1 MHGRS
6 SARSLFLVLGLLG
19 AACCGAAQAEG
30 FGPPE
35 WTQYRAGPSRN
46 AVYDS
51 GAPAQKDTRFKTGDQ
66 VRATPVIVG
75 DRLYIGN
82 HETGGMF
89 AFDAKTGRTLWHDN
103 NPYFRHAPNWIHSD
117 MVYAKG
123 RLYVGYGNRV
133 FESATVRGTGRSG
146 AMAVDPQTGA
156 TLWDYQTEGEVMPTP
171 ALWNGTLYI
180 VTGAG
185 ELIALD
191 PRDGQRLWHLSLP
204 GWVSMSS
211 PAVQDGT
218 LYVGSL
224 NSVVAVDLDKRKI
237 RWKYEEIGTFTDV
250 PPAVGPDGTV
260 VITAMKS
267 RSFLTPEERRL
278 HPTVRGDVH
287 FIYAFDGKSGKL
299 LWRHLLGSGASQDN
313 NTSGAPTVADGRV
326 YVGSPYT
333 LSLQAYDLKSGDKLW
348 EYPVAAKIKGAPA
361 VKDGHVFFGD
371 TAGFLHVIEA
381 DSGEPPL
388 KANGQPVPRRKLG
401 GSVNAAKNVALAP
414 GGPVVINQNV
424 FVGSQDSFVYS
435 VSIPAWLGT
444 TARTAQRQARSG

>member
-1 MHGRS
+1 MYSRTLALGALLVFS
-6 SARSLFLVLGLLG
+6 SLG
-19 AACCGAAQAEG
+19 AAAPGTG

-35 WTQYRAGPSRN
+35 WTQYRMGPSRN
-46 AVYDS
+46 AVYDN
-51 GAPAQKDTRFKTGDQ
+51 GAPATPDRRFKTGDQ
-66 VRATPVIVG
+66 VRATPVVVG

-89 AFDAKTGRTLWHDN
+89 AFDAKTGKTLWHDN

-117 MVYAKG
+117 MVFVNG
-123 RLYVGYGNRV
+123 RIYVGYGNRV
-133 FESATVRGTGRSG
+133 FDSATVRGTGLSG
-146 AMAVDPQTGA
+146 VLCVDPNNGA
-156 TLWDYQTEGEVMPTP
+156 TIWDHRTEGEVMPTP
-171 ALWNGTLYI
+171 SWWKGHLYV

-185 ELIALD
+185 ELLALD
-191 PRDGQRLWHLSLP
+191 PEDGQRLWHLKLP

-211 PAVQDGT
+211 PAVQDGM

-224 NSVVAVDLDKRKI
+224 NSVVGVDLDKRKI
-237 RWKYEEIGTFTDV
+237 RWKYEEVGTFTDV

-267 RSFLTPEERRL
+267 RSFLTPEERKS

-287 FIYAFDGKSGKL
+287 FIYALDGHTGKL

-313 NTSGAPTVADGRV
+313 NTSGAPTIADGRV

-333 LSLQAYDLKSGDKLW
+333 LSVQAYDLKSGRKLW
-348 EYPVAAKIKGAPA
+348 EYPVGAKIKGAPA
-361 VKDGHVFFGD
+361 VKDGRVYFGD
-371 TAGFLHVIEA
+371 TAGFLHVVNA
-381 DSGEPPL
+381 DSGEAPTRP
-388 KANGQPVPRRKLG
+388 NGEPVRKRKLG
-401 GSVNAAKNVALAP
+401 GSVNGAKNVALAP
-414 GGPVVINQNV
+414 GGPVVINDNI

-444 TARTAQRQARSG
+444 AGRRAQN